1 MMLKQLILLSLAF
14 SFLVSAQE
22 EEDKK
27 KRFPKETRERAQEL
41 VKKYAKP
48 GENVVVIVVPQEDM
62 NQLFLED
69 ATKREK
75 VESKVLIVDDKSVFK
90 GKISPGGQ
98 STLKAETPNL
108 RVKKLEN
115 VKGDLNSIVGV
126 ENISGTT
133 RINPLTMDEGYVATN
148 FYQRTLNNFGLVPE
162 GFKLNAQYAKVV
174 YVPVDESGKLLENK
188 KVSAGLHLVN
198 NHPVK
203 FLSEAQ
209 SDRYAVEA
217 VARSRYNIENVTE
230 KLGIK
235 KVDPETETFS
245 SLNSEKKTTPHRVEM
260 SWSADDAK
268 KVELQ
273 KLITDVYAAPLNLT
287 GEELFKELS
296 KKMDVDQMFRFMA
309 LNHIMRNGDISDEYF
324 WFTQKDKKTGQTML
338 RILPQ
343 DGDDLLKGTH
353 MFPFHPQQIGLI
365 ARDKMKMSKDFII
378 NLEDPLFRTIKNDP
392 YLYEQY
398 LTSYKKVAKEVS
410 SSGFLDKEMKA
421 LGNELKSYS
430 TDADVLLRGAT
441 DEVGKV
447 YDHDSFAKRIETI
460 QTALKENADDA
471 LKKIDVEIAKAKMT
485 ADAQRVRA
493 KRLSCFKANM
503 AKLLIK

>member
-1 MMLKQLILLSLAF
+1 MIFKHLIVLSLAL

-22 EEDKK
+22 EEEKK

-41 VKKYAKP
+41 VKKYARP

-62 NQLFLED
+62 GKLFLED

-115 VKGDLNSIVGV
+115 VKGELNSIVGV

-148 FYQRTLNNFGLVPE
+148 FYQRALNNFGLVPE
-162 GFKLNAQYAKVV
+162 DFKLSAQFAKVV
-174 YVPVDESGKLLENK
+174 YVPIDESGVLLENK

-209 SDRYAVEA
+209 SDRYSVEA
-217 VARSRYNIENVTE
+217 VGRSRYNVENVTE
-230 KLGIK
+230 KLGLK

-245 SLNSEKKTTPHRVEM
+245 SLNSEKKTSPHRVEL

-273 KLITDVYAAPLNLT
+273 KLLTDVYAAPLNLS
-287 GEELFKELS
+287 GEELFTELS
-296 KKMDVDQMFRFMA
+296 KKMDVDQMFRFMS

-324 WFTQKDKKTGQTML
+324 WFTQKDKKTGKTVL
-338 RILPQ
+338 RIMPQ

-353 MFPFHPQQIGLI
+353 MFPFNPQQIGLI
-365 ARDKMKMSKDFII
+365 GRDKMKISKDFII
-378 NLEDPLFRTIKNDP
+378 NLEDPLFRAIKNDP
-392 YLYEQY
+392 YLYNKY
-398 LTSYKKVAKEVS
+398 LTSYKKVAQEFS
-410 SSGFLDKEMKA
+410 SSDFLDKEMKA

-430 TDADVLLRGAT
+430 TDADVLLRGAS

-447 YDHDSFAKRIETI
+447 YDQDSFAKRIETI
-460 QTALKENADDA
+460 KVALKENADDA
-471 LKKIDVEIAKAKMT
+471 LKRVDAEIAKSKTSAN
-485 ADAQRVRA
+485 AQKIRA
-493 KRLSCFKANM
+493 KRLSCFKASIS
-503 AKLLIK
+503 KLIGK